1 MSRRD
6 DHHRSRALIQDSR
19 ACIASA
25 HEVVDQAQ
33 RPMARQQYLKVVC
46 AWCTRTIRWQR
57 REGSVPG
64 EVSHGICRA
73 CAAVVFR
80 ELHARQPRADSG
92 GAFTVFPPAQALCP
106 TRSAALR
113 HCSLCPMSAGIS
125 CPSWPW
131 CAGRRKEKQAP

>member
-6 DHHRSRALIQDSR
+6 DHHRRRALIHDSR

-25 HEVVDQAQ
+25 HQVVDQAQ

-57 REGSVPG
+57 REGAVPG
-64 EVSHGICRA
+64 EVSHGSCRA

-92 GAFTVFPPAQALCP
+92 VASPDSQGQPAAGLLRCSPGTGTVPH
-106 TRSAALR
+106 T
-113 HCSLCPMSAGIS
+113 
-125 CPSWPW
+125 
-131 CAGRRKEKQAP
+131 